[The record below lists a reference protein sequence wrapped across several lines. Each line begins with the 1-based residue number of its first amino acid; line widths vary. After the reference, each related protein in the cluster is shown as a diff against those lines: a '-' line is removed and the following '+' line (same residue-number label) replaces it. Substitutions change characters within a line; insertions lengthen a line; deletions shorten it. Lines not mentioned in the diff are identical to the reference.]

1 MIRELLPGDTGQVFR
16 FLKGEFPEEERL
28 LGTRPEGFEQ
38 IVRRLFR
45 WDSRLLLGLLRAV
58 GRPLFRFFVV
68 AKDGTIVGTTLL
80 TYPEGTGYVSMVVVD
95 PAERRQGHARHLLE
109 AARAATA
116 RRGRPFI
123 ALDVLEGNA
132 PARRLYESL
141 GYRTL
146 RATGY
151 FVLETPAPE
160 GAAGAGSSSARDRRV
175 RPFRRSDARPLAEI
189 AQRSAPAEVQR
200 VLPIRAREL
209 VGSNWV
215 SQMLGMT
222 SSAWVIDR
230 GNGLEAHLSA
240 SSSPATE
247 AGHLSMPIVAE
258 TADPAAVSALVGT
271 AVDWLTGRGVPR
283 IVAMVPEANA
293 RGRAALEAAGFR
305 HAIGILTLY
314 RPSG

>member
-151 FVLETPAPE
+151 FVRETPAPG
-160 GAAGAGSSSARDRRV
+160 GAAAAGSSSARDRRV

-230 GNGLEAHLSA
+230 GNGPEAHLSA